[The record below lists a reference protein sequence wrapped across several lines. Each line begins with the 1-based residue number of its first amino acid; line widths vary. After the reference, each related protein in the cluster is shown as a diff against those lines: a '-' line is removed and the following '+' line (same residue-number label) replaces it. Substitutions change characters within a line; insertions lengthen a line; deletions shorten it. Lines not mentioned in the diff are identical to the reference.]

1 LPVAGRAAAT
11 VRCPRESLVPVNKI
25 ISFLHVGAVNN
36 GPNTVRTSIIGSGRG
51 MDILLSEIVL

>member
-1 LPVAGRAAAT
+1 